1 MPTGEKMPFSDI
13 TTIKTTNSSSVM
25 PETPDP
31 ASALAGRDPPVEWFA
46 RVKELKPS
54 LVLEFTQGVKAR
66 IIKQTG
72 YVPDD

>member
-1 MPTGEKMPFSDI
+1 
-13 TTIKTTNSSSVM
+13 M